1 MSQEEVPCAISA
13 DAKVFAKEE
22 RKLQQRQQVRAEIL
36 QACAQVIVE
45 KGVSGL
51 SMEDVSQLAGLSK
64 GSLYNYFSNREELI
78 WVIIDTYRDQFLAAC
93 EPIFHNNQIDISARF
108 TLLVELLFHTLEH
121 QHGLVA
127 VLDYFRE
134 QIHQARHLPSLQQ
147 DVPTARVLHYIEE
160 FYGAFLPFL
169 ELTIAKNVIRGKDP
183 RTVAFML
190 LDIISRLVDAKK
202 VDILHRTSE
211 DLRQCV
217 LDLFTHIPPD

>member
-1 MSQEEVPCAISA
+1 MPSAPSA

-22 RKLQQRQQVRAEIL
+22 RKVQQRLQVRAEIL

-93 EPIFHNNQIDISARF
+93 EPIFHNTQIDTASRF
-108 TLLVELLFHTLEH
+108 TLLVELLFHTLEN

-160 FYGAFLPFL
+160 FHGAFLPFL
-169 ELTIAKNVIRGKDP
+169 ESAIAANVIRGKDP

-190 LDIISRLVDAKK
+190 VDTVSRLVDAQK
-202 VDILHRTSE
+202 VDILHRSSE
-211 DLRQCV
+211 ELRHCV
-217 LDLFTHIPPD
+217 LDLFTHRYPE